1 MQKITNIKFLSLEFD
16 FGYDKN
22 FEETYENKG
31 RIDAEVFVEIENEG
45 NVSTITHRT
54 ELQDVSFSDFITEE
68 DKENIIKNTD
78 SFGEF
83 IQILRTLIALKV
95 ASDLNMEIADI
106 DYVVPTPLREEVED
120 LKTRQDSTEDALLTL
135 LMTI

>member
-68 DKENIIKNTD
+68 DKENVIKNTD

-106 DYVVPTPLREEVED
+106 DYVAPASLRTQVKMNEQAILE
-120 LKTRQDSTEDALLTL
+120 LT
-135 LMTI
+135 MMIGGM

>member
-1 MQKITNIKFLSLEFD
+1 MQRITNIKFLSLEFD
-16 FGYDKN
+16 FGYFKDN
-22 FEETYENKG
+22 ENSIDNLG

-54 ELQDVSFSDFITEE
+54 ELQNVSFSDFIAEE